1 MVCLD
6 VILCLPALC
15 GLSLSIS
22 RILLVTQLQKQGQIG
37 SSMDQSPLEWITDA
51 NGVSLW
57 RVRSVRMGQG
67 QSLLWGSDG
76 PRVMSIAY

>member
-1 MVCLD
+1 
-6 VILCLPALC
+6 
-15 GLSLSIS
+15 
-22 RILLVTQLQKQGQIG
+22 
-37 SSMDQSPLEWITDA
+37 MDQSPLEWITDA

-67 QSLLWGSDG
+67 QNLLWGSDG